1 MQDAESDNTARSQEA
16 GASLRARRPRL
27 AGLVIGAVAFLG
39 LFALILHIGDVG
51 AFVDAIA
58 KTDPLWLLPAL
69 VAQALAFFVQASV
82 WGLVLSRRNQT
93 VRRSDLF
100 TLSIGKLFADQAIPS
115 AGVSGAVFF
124 LHALSRRGVTGAD
137 AFATFVFGAT
147 TFILA
152 FIIFAAGALTF
163 LALSGGSPGDLRV
176 DIADVYYVAIGVALL
191 FLLVIA
197 IAAATRSNGAKE
209 ASALSRSLETLIK
222 AFRIIWRERGIFLS
236 CLALQ
241 SLGRLLDAVTLW
253 IAFQAQGGGVPF
265 PASVAAVSLAALA
278 ATIAPT
284 PMGLGSFEAGLLA
297 ALAALGHGVEASFAA
312 SLIYRG
318 LSLGL
323 PLALGFF
330 VVQRELLKK

>member
-1 MQDAESDNTARSQEA
+1 MQDAAAENIEKSKEA

-39 LFALILHIGDVG
+39 LFALVLHIGDVG
-51 AFVDAIA
+51 AFADAIV
-58 KTDPLWLLPAL
+58 KTDPLWLLLAL
-69 VAQALAFFVQASV
+69 VAQALAFFAQASV
-82 WGLVLSRRNQT
+82 WGLVLSRRNQR
-93 VRRSDLF
+93 VRRRDLF

-124 LHALSRRGVTGAD
+124 IHALSRRGVTGAD

-147 TFILA
+147 SFILA
-152 FIIFAAGALTF
+152 FIIFALGALAF
-163 LALSGGSPGDLRV
+163 LALSGGSLGDLPV
-176 DIADVYYVAIGVALL
+176 DIADLYYVAIGVALL
-191 FLLVIA
+191 FLLVVA
-197 IAAATRSNGAKE
+197 IAAATRSNGAKGG
-209 ASALSRSLETLIK
+209 SALSRSLQTLIS
-222 AFRIIWRERGIFLS
+222 ALSIIRRERGVFLS

-265 PASVAAVSLAALA
+265 STSVVAVSLAALA

-297 ALAALGHGVEASFAA
+297 ALAALGHGVEASFAGG
-312 SLIYRG
+312 LIYRG